1 MWALFFC
8 FGKIESIQ
16 HDLHS
21 AKMRRLFPGQMD
33 SPEHMGHLSP
43 KEYACA
49 LLACLFL
56 FWDKISS
63 NSPGTSFR
71 PSSLHLP
78 PECWYH
84 RRALFSATELLVK
97 SILWTPDKLFLEG
110 QLLVHFRKFL
120 WTLSVGL
127 QSLPV
132 WNSLPLNFSNF
143 QGWWEEKAGF
153 PRRQYPSPQIILWW
167 IKCLMFPF
175 VQGYK
180 RNNWGESPSDT
191 CAVWETCGC
200 TSLFCN
206 APM

>member
-1 MWALFFC
+1 MPALCLPVCFC
-8 FGKIESIQ
+8 FETRSHRIAQVQVS
-16 HDLHS
+16 DPPASTSLLS
-21 AKMRRLFPGQMD
+21 AGITGEP
-33 SPEHMGHLSP
+33 
-43 KEYACA
+43 
-49 LLACLFL
+49 
-56 FWDKISS
+56 
-63 NSPGTSFR
+63 
-71 PSSLHLP
+71 
-78 PECWYH
+78 
-84 RRALFSATELLVK
+84 LFSATELLVK
-97 SILWTPDKLFLEG
+97 LILWTPDKLFLEG

-132 WNSLPLNFSNF
+132 WNSLPLDFSNF
-143 QGWWEEKAGF
+143 QGRWEENAGF

-180 RNNWGESPSDT
+180 RNNWSESPSDT